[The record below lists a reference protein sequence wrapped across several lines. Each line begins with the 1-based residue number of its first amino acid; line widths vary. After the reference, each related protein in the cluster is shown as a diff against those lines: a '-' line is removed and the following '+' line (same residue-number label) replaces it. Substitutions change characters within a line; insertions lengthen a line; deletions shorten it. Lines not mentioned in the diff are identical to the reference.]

1 MTRPQLLRS
10 RLSLLLALFLL
21 FGGAAGVFAE
31 VPAPPPDPLLAEVEA
46 LFSEAYDAEDPG
58 AAVLL
63 ERDGKTLLRKAY
75 GMADLELGVALEPD
89 MVFRIGSI
97 TKQFTAVATLM
108 LEADGKL
115 SVKDDITKH
124 LPDYPTGGKTIT
136 VEHLLT
142 HTSGIKSY
150 TSLPGWMDTLYKD
163 VSHEEV
169 LEVFKDEPMDFDP
182 GTRWLY
188 NNSGFYLLGLV
199 IEAASGQD
207 YGTFLEE
214 RIFEPLGMNDTA
226 LGDHQRIIARRAR
239 GYHRNGETLQN
250 APYISMKWPYAA
262 GALVSTVDD
271 LSRWNRALQAGEVV
285 SKETLQRLWTDY
297 PTTDGESTFYGYGW
311 GLAEVEGHRV
321 IHHGGGIHGF
331 STFALT
337 VPEKGLFLAV
347 LSNDPANTPSPGFL
361 AQRVTSLLLGAS
373 PSREAVEVAP
383 EILERYEGNFKAE
396 GEDILRSVTVEEGVL
411 RVQFT
416 GNVPLPLHPA
426 GENDFFF
433 DNSLT
438 RISFDLGDDGRAV
451 AMLQKSWGRP
461 VERVPLTDE
470 KPPESPDPVSIGVEI
485 LEQYVGVYEL
495 APSFHLTVTLEGEQL
510 SIQATNQPVVEVYPE
525 SEALFFYTV
534 VEAKVEFMR
543 GDDGAVESLML
554 YQGGQEIPGRKI
566 E

>member
-10 RLSLLLALFLL
+10 RLSLLLTLCLL
-21 FGGAAGVFAE
+21 FGGAARVFAE
-31 VPAPPPDPLLAEVEA
+31 VPAPPPDPLVAEVEA
-46 LFSEAYDAEDPG
+46 LFSDAYDAGDPG

-63 ERDGKTLLRKAY
+63 ERDGKVLLRKAY

-97 TKQFTAVATLM
+97 TKQFTAVAILM

-115 SVKDDITKH
+115 SVKDDIRKH
-124 LPDYPTGGKTIT
+124 LPDYPTNDKAIT
-136 VEHLLT
+136 LEHLLT

-150 TSLPGWMDTLYKD
+150 TSLPGWMELLHKD
-163 VSHEEV
+163 VTHEEV
-169 LEVFKDEPMDFDP
+169 LELFKDEPMDFDP
-182 GTRWLY
+182 GARWLY

-214 RIFEPLGMNDTA
+214 RMFEPLGMVDTA
-226 LGDHQRIIARRAR
+226 LGDFQRVIPRRAR
-239 GYHRNGETLQN
+239 GYHRDGETLQN

-271 LSRWNRALQAGEVV
+271 LSRWNRALQVGEVV
-285 SKETLQRLWTDY
+285 PKETLQRLWTDY
-297 PTTDGESTFYGYGW
+297 RTADGESTGYGYGW

-337 VPEKGLFLAV
+337 VPEEGLFLAV

-361 AQRVTSLLLGAS
+361 AQRATSLLLGAAA
-373 PSREAVEVAP
+373 SREVVEVAP
-383 EILERYEGNFKAE
+383 EVLGRYEGNFKAE
-396 GEDILRSVTVEEGVL
+396 GEDILRSVTIEDGVL

-416 GNVPLPLHPA
+416 GNVPIPLHPA

-433 DNSLT
+433 DNSLA
-438 RISFDLGDDGRAV
+438 RISFELGDDGRAV
-451 AMLQKSWGRP
+451 AMLQKPWGRP
-461 VERVPLTDE
+461 AELVPLTDE
-470 KPPESPDPVSIGVEI
+470 KPPELPDSVSIGAEI

-495 APSFHLTVTLEGEQL
+495 FPGFHLTVTLEREQL
-510 SIQATNQPVVEVYPE
+510 SIQGSNQPVVEVYPE
-525 SEALFFYTV
+525 SETLFFYKV
-534 VEAKVEFMR
+534 VEAKVEFLR
-543 GDDGAVESLML
+543 GEDGAVESLML